1 MPESRALSYLLR
13 GRAPDDDGGD
23 GALTSALIG
32 LSLSQSG
39 RAVGQLGQAFGVD
52 DLSLDTAGSGED
64 SQVVVSGYVFDDLK
78 VSYGV
83 GIFSPIAELTLRYRL
98 IQNLYLEAVS
108 GAAQALDLI
117 YTFSL
122 GRSNVSP

>member
-1 MPESRALSYLLR
+1 M
-13 GRAPDDDGGD
+13 
-23 GALTSALIG
+23 
-32 LSLSQSG
+32 
-39 RAVGQLGQAFGVD
+39 GQLGQAFGVD
-52 DLSLDTAGSGED
+52 DLSLDMAGSGED

-108 GAAQALDLI
+108 GAAQ
-117 YTFSL
+117 
-122 GRSNVSP
+122 R